1 MSDNVVQFSGLTDI
15 ERDLVDLELATP
27 ASLLK
32 AREIRAR
39 AGEVVGFDYLSA
51 LLNRLSRGKPV
62 LPEKFDPATD
72 PLPHQYAY
80 HFDLLDL
87 HDLDFFRRL
96 ADVTFHKDAA
106 VSVRAKSD
114 LFHLR
119 AEALRRIAR
128 IEEENGEKIVRRK
141 KAGQA
146 SAEIFTPDFQTK
158 KKGNP

>member
-1 MSDNVVQFSGLTDI
+1 MSDNVVQFPGLTDV
-15 ERDLVDLELATP
+15 ERDLIDLELATP

-32 AREIRAR
+32 AREIRER

-72 PLPHQYAY
+72 PIPHQYAY
-80 HFDLLDL
+80 HFEMLDL

-96 ADVTFHKDAA
+96 ADVTFQEGDE
-106 VSVRAKSD
+106 VPVRLKAD

-119 AEALRRIAR
+119 SEAISRIAR
-128 IEEENGEKIVRRK
+128 IEAETGEKIVRRK
-141 KAGQA
+141 KIG
-146 SAEIFTPDFQTK
+146 
-158 KKGNP
+158 

>member
-1 MSDNVVQFSGLTDI
+1 MSDNVVQFPGLTDV

-32 AREIRAR
+32 AREIRDR

-62 LPEKFDPATD
+62 LPEGFDPATD

-80 HFDLLDL
+80 HFEMLDL

-96 ADVTFHKDAA
+96 ADVAFHDDDE
-106 VSVRAKSD
+106 VPVRLKAD

-119 AEALRRIAR
+119 SEAIRRIAE
-128 IEEENGEKIVRRK
+128 IEASTGRKVVRRK
-141 KAGQA
+141 KSG
-146 SAEIFTPDFQTK
+146 
-158 KKGNP
+158 